1 MSGLLIVRTDERCA
15 IGTYDAD
22 GCRAEEEIVAGL
34 SQIVSLRDG
43 FLERPNAY
51 LMHRL
56 RRKPGTDGA
65 VANEATAIRSFLDY
79 LAGLRR
85 DFEVVND
92 DTLKAWRNRIRLGA
106 KPRRKAGERG
116 ARAHGAKPQQR
127 SAEHVNAY
135 VSAVWRMYVW
145 LEREGLVSGVVDLD
159 VIGRVDQGKISV
171 RYEKRRGK
179 NGTVRFIETC
189 PLLLGGERRPRR
201 ETPNDVDIEEIH
213 ARISGKQA
221 ERNTVILLM
230 AEHVGARRGDVL
242 QVETDMI
249 PTRAEIEAFIADEL
263 MVGIDVVGK
272 RKVSRRL
279 NMPAFLAMM
288 ARDLADGPRAD
299 VVARA
304 KARDDRYVEPPQ
316 LILSDRGDAISPN
329 WVSNLVSDLFRTAGQ
344 QRRSLHRLRATFLTR
359 VAEAFVRFRD
369 SEGRPL
375 PISTIQLLVQELAGW
390 TSLAALPDYVS
401 GAHRRSAQT
410 EETHETSLEI
420 ETLVKRMLGGTFG

>member
-1 MSGLLIVRTDERCA
+1 MSFFEIVHTDARCA
-15 IGTYDAD
+15 IGTYDSS
-22 GCRAEEEIVAGL
+22 GRLLGEEIVDGL
-34 SQIVSLRDG
+34 PQIVSLRHG

-51 LMHRL
+51 LMYRL

-79 LAGLRR
+79 LAELGR
-85 DFEVVND
+85 DFEVVSD
-92 DTLKAWRNRIRLGA
+92 ETLKAWRNRIRIGA
-106 KPRRKAGERG
+106 RPRRRTRARG
-116 ARAHGAKPQQR
+116 SQAHAARPGLR

-135 VSAVWRMYVW
+135 VGAVWRMYVW
-145 LEREGLVSGVVDLD
+145 LEKTGLVTGVVDLD
-159 VIGRVDQGKISV
+159 VIGRVEEGKISV

-179 NGTVRFIETC
+179 NGVTRFIETC
-189 PLLLGGERRPRR
+189 PLLLGGERRARR
-201 ETPNDVDIEEIH
+201 ETPNDADIEALH
-213 ARISGKQA
+213 AKISGRQA

-242 QVETDMI
+242 QVEEKMI
-249 PTRAEIEAFIADEL
+249 PTRAEIEKYIADEL
-263 MVGIDVVGK
+263 MVGVDVIGK

-299 VVARA
+299 VVERA
-304 KARDDRYVEPPQ
+304 KKRRKGYVKPPQ
-316 LILSDRGDAISPN
+316 LILSDRGDPISPN
-329 WVSNLVSDLFRTAGQ
+329 WVSNIVSDLFRTTGQ

-410 EETHETSLEI
+410 EDTHETTVEI
-420 ETLVKRMLGGTFG
+420 ETLVRRMLTGNG